1 MRSNDM
7 NEEVLAED
15 EEERSI
21 RVGRL
26 SLETLL
32 LNLRG
37 NEKVLVRNLDQDGV
51 AVVGNEEEI
60 RDSKGQWLSSV
71 VWMIFYNA
79 AESLMEV
86 QIRTA

>member
-1 MRSNDM
+1 
-7 NEEVLAED
+7 
-15 EEERSI
+15 
-21 RVGRL
+21 
-26 SLETLL
+26 
-32 LNLRG
+32 
-37 NEKVLVRNLDQDGV
+37 LDQDGV